1 MQLHLVVSG
10 LVQGVWFRK
19 STRDKATDLALCGWV
34 RNLPDGRVE
43 ILAAGSEGALLELQA
58 WCHHGPPLAR
68 VDEVEGEWLESTEA
82 LPPFFVKR

>member
-1 MQLHLVVSG
+1 MRLHLVVSG

-19 STRDKATDLALCGWV
+19 STCDKARELGLCGWV

-43 ILAAGSEGALLELQA
+43 ILATGPEGKLLELQA

-68 VDEVEGEWLESTEA
+68 VGTVQGEWLEGEPLA
-82 LPPFFVKR
+82 PFFIKR